1 MKKYKVIGLMS
12 GTSLDGL
19 DLAYC
24 HIWKM
29 DDTWEFEIK
38 ETKSISYSPEMRAEL
53 KGSIFLSADGLLS
66 LNNGYGTWLGEQVK
80 RFIRQRSLA
89 VDCIASH
96 GHTTHHQ
103 PESGLTYQIGSGQHL
118 ANASGH
124 KVVCDLGPTTSLW
137 AGRALL
143 WCPLATA
150 CSLGS
155 TASVSTLGVSAMYP
169 LSQRESVLPTT

>member
-103 PESGLTYQIGSGQHL
+103 PESGLTYQIG
-118 ANASGH
+118 
-124 KVVCDLGPTTSLW
+124 V
-137 AGRALL
+137 R
-143 WCPLATA
+143 TA
-150 CSLGS
+150 FGKC
-155 TASVSTLGVSAMYP
+155 
-169 LSQRESVLPTT
+169 QRP